1 MHALL
6 HNLNGVL
13 YWKTMKEIY
22 SSPMHLLEP
31 RRRISDEGFLR
42 TLKIVFNI
50 LTHLTVKKRILKMR
64 EIFRTYEKQM
74 VAFAIIAEK

>member
-1 MHALL
+1 
-6 HNLNGVL
+6 
-13 YWKTMKEIY
+13 
-22 SSPMHLLEP
+22 MHLLEP
-31 RRRISDEGFLR
+31 GRIISDEGFLQ

-50 LTHLTVKKRILKMR
+50 LTHPTAKKRILKMR